1 MAIEVHSEIFIERPP
16 EEVAETM
23 FNPKKDKVWIRSL
36 SGVFPQE
43 SGLYR
48 KGAKIERV
56 GTFLNKA
63 YSAKVLV
70 LKSDPGK
77 SVELYQDEPFE
88 LKQKYSIRES
98 EGGSIAR
105 VTVSS
110 IGELLFNSPIPVISK
125 KLQEMLDDD
134 LKNLK
139 KFLESQ

>member
-1 MAIEVHSEIFIERPP
+1 MAVEVHSEIFIERSPA
-16 EEVAETM
+16 EVAETM
-23 FNPKKDKVWIRSL
+23 FNPKMDKVWIRSL

-43 SGLYR
+43 SGLYK

-56 GTFLNKA
+56 GNFLNRA

-70 LKSDPGK
+70 LKCDPGK

-88 LKQKYSIRES
+88 LKQKYSIRET
-98 EGGSIAR
+98 EGGCIAR

-139 KFLESQ
+139 KFAESQ